1 MKIIPVERARH
12 LLVRMH
18 AGEIL
23 PDALLKQLRERQIT
37 GGWLRASGVLSDV
50 ELRAY
55 SSEIE
60 GPGGTKRIAGPLQA
74 VVIEGSLGVADGD
87 VSVSLRAVLAR
98 ETDRGLET
106 LAGDLVK
113 ARVLGLEAMI
123 TVLEDVVLPRG
134 LDGQSGAWLVRDEAI
149 VSPVAARELSRPPPP
164 RPTAP
169 STPPPLPTSPVPAPP
184 PSWSDA
190 TNQGRPPPSPAA
202 AHPAPR
208 PITRKVAETEDGPY
222 PQAGDIVEHFA
233 FGTCEVLKSDGDRLH
248 VKMVKD
254 SRIRE
259 IALEMLRVTSLTNDG
274 DVQRYRLDRKL

>member
-1 MKIIPVERARH
+1 LKIVPIERARH
-12 LLVRMH
+12 LVVRMH

-23 PDALLKQLRERQIT
+23 PDALLKQLRERQVT
-37 GGWLRASGVLSDV
+37 GGWLRASGVLADV

-60 GPGGTKRIAGPLQA
+60 GPGGTKRITGPIQA

-87 VSVSLRAVLAR
+87 VSASLRAVLAR

-113 ARVLGLEAMI
+113 ARVLGLEAMV

-134 LDGQSGAWLVRDEAI
+134 LDAQTGVWLVRDEAI
-149 VSPVAARELSRPPPP
+149 AAPARAPAAPAPVPVAA
-164 RPTAP
+164 A
-169 STPPPLPTSPVPAPP
+169 PVPPT
-184 PSWSDA
+184 PSSRSDV
-190 TNQGRPPPSPAA
+190 TGGGPAA
-202 AHPAPR
+202 RPAPR
-208 PITRKVAETEDGPY
+208 PLVRHEVPETEDGPY

-259 IALEMLRVTSLTNDG
+259 IALEMLRVTSLTSDG
-274 DVQRYRLDRKL
+274 EVQRYRLDRKL